1 MYVFCIDAVLPECV
15 EEVDSDEEHPD
26 GKLKIGHEHVQLD
39 DETAGP
45 SAVDTH
51 DTEENVG
58 YVCVAKVIRPR
69 PWCYHRLWLA
79 PRTLICSLCTCC
91 DCLLQDRIIGY

>member
-1 MYVFCIDAVLPECV
+1 MYVFCIDAVLSECV
-15 EEVDSDEEHPD
+15 EEVDSDEEHLD

-58 YVCVAKVIRPR
+58 YVCGESNQTQTVV
-69 PWCYHRLWLA
+69 L
-79 PRTLICSLCTCC
+79 SLSVVGTKNSE
-91 DCLLQDRIIGY
+91 L